1 MPINIKM
8 TSGQKVAFSFLF
20 SLVLF
25 AFAALLLHTSLFSE
39 IEADFYSQSKIQ
51 EKTDQLDEIS
61 TSIEN
66 YIKDVLN
73 IIEKGEDPYIKNA
86 SVRSYYVQNPSEADT
101 VERRRLT
108 EKLFYD
114 IPELKGIRIVDRNAR
129 IIHFST
135 FDDTDIL
142 TQNGISKT
150 YKNYPD
156 VQKDADILAF
166 DLISKNSY
174 EDKSKVLFDS
184 QRNEIIISIPFY
196 WIDGIYSG
204 AAIFYID
211 FTKLK
216 KSLADKNLIAQSQ
229 NFAMISDDQNL
240 SGGFITNFPDGY
252 FSQIKDKILDFWKK
266 ESDAKKLDADASSFS
281 LIRSKNFGVFDAPE
295 KIAKLDDSHF
305 LVIINSSLQNSFYF
319 SGLYS
324 SELFELTDELKL
336 LIYISTFITIFLVI
350 FLIFS
355 FKRNPEL
362 VLQKRVKKLQLEIIE
377 EYLEK
382 NETLDFYEIV
392 KKLKSRK
399 ADLSSDILKS
409 LNVHSKKKQKK
420 LDLILDQSWEEIFSA
435 LGNERKVNADNN
447 SDKEKSTDGAVIQ
460 NTNSAVQDNSLLL
473 AEIRKMLDEVLTEV
487 STAKRIKAAEA
498 QKAPVQAPAAS
509 VEEIDDVEELD
520 DAEPIEELDD
530 AEPVEELEDAE
541 PVEDAE
547 EVEDVEDLEDAEPVE
562 ELDDAEPV
570 EDIEATEE
578 AEEGEDVEDLEDAE
592 PVEELE
598 DAEPVEELDDAEPIE
613 EAEEVE
619 DVEALEDAEP
629 VEELDDA
636 EPVEDIEATEDA
648 EEVEDVEDLEE
659 VEELEEAEENVSD
672 ENSADEK
679 FKAQIM
685 ALGSNYRYEYH
696 PGDNDSYFPGE
707 DFATVENLFAEPL
720 GIGTGFVSSNSTA
733 DYDFTVFIPPFLEK
747 QSAAV
752 KTEEE
757 LEVLAEVSEAEQKQ
771 IQQKNKTYFS
781 LTGFAQE
788 YEELDSL

>member
-1 MPINIKM
+1 M

-281 LIRSKNFGVFDAPE
+281 LIRSKKFGVFDAPE

-399 ADLSSDILKS
+399 ADLSTDILKS

-498 QKAPVQAPAAS
+498 QKAPVQVPAAS
-509 VEEIDDVEELD
+509 VEEIDDAEELD
-520 DAEPIEELDD
+520 AAEPIEELDD
-530 AEPVEELEDAE
+530 AEPIEDAE
-541 PVEDAE
+541 A
-547 EVEDVEDLEDAEPVE
+547 VEDVENLEDAEPVE

-570 EDIEATEE
+570 EDAEAV
-578 AEEGEDVEDLEDAE
+578 EDVENLEDAE
-592 PVEELE
+592 PVEDLDDAEPIEDAEEVEDVEDLGDAEPVEELDNAE
-598 DAEPVEELDDAEPIE
+598 PVEDIEATENAEDVEDLGDAEPVEELDDAEPIE
-613 EAEEVE
+613 E
-619 DVEALEDAEP
+619 
-629 VEELDDA
+629 
-636 EPVEDIEATEDA
+636 A

-672 ENSADEK
+672 ENSADEN

-685 ALGSNYRYEYH
+685 ALGNNYRYEYH

-720 GIGTGFVSSNSTA
+720 GIGTGYVSRNSTA

-757 LEVLAEVSEAEQKQ
+757 LEVLSEVSEVEQKQ

>member
-399 ADLSSDILKS
+399 ADLSTDILKS

-509 VEEIDDVEELD
+509 VEEIDDAEELD
-520 DAEPIEELDD
+520 AAEPIEELDD
-530 AEPVEELEDAE
+530 AEPVEELDDAE

-547 EVEDVEDLEDAEPVE
+547 EVEDVEALEDAEPVE
-562 ELDDAEPV
+562 EFDDAEPV
-570 EDIEATEE
+570 EDAEA
-578 AEEGEDVEDLEDAE
+578 VEDIED
-592 PVEELE
+592 LG

-613 EAEEVE
+613 DAEAVE
-619 DVEALEDAEP
+619 DVEDVEDLEDAEP

-648 EEVEDVEDLEE
+648 EEVEDIEDLEE

-720 GIGTGFVSSNSTA
+720 GIGTGYVSSNSTA

>member
-1 MPINIKM
+1 M

-399 ADLSSDILKS
+399 ADLSTDILKS

-509 VEEIDDVEELD
+509 VEEIDDAEELD
-520 DAEPIEELDD
+520 AAEPIEELDD
-530 AEPVEELEDAE
+530 AEPVEELDDAE

-547 EVEDVEDLEDAEPVE
+547 EVEDVEALEDAEPVE
-562 ELDDAEPV
+562 EFDDAEPV
-570 EDIEATEE
+570 EDAEA
-578 AEEGEDVEDLEDAE
+578 VEDIED
-592 PVEELE
+592 LG

-613 EAEEVE
+613 DAEAVE
-619 DVEALEDAEP
+619 DVEDVEDLEDAEP

-648 EEVEDVEDLEE
+648 EEVEDIEDLEE

-720 GIGTGFVSSNSTA
+720 GIGTGYVSSNSTA

>member
-420 LDLILDQSWEEIFSA
+420 LDLILDQSWEEIFNA

-520 DAEPIEELDD
+520 AAEPIEELDD
-530 AEPVEELEDAE
+530 AEAVEDVEDLEDAE
-541 PVEDAE
+541 PVEELDDAEPIEEAEDVEDVEDVEDLGDAEPVEELDDAEPVEDIEATEEAE

-570 EDIEATEE
+570 EDIEATE
-578 AEEGEDVEDLEDAE
+578 
-592 PVEELE
+592 
-598 DAEPVEELDDAEPIE
+598 
-613 EAEEVE
+613 
-619 DVEALEDAEP
+619 
-629 VEELDDA
+629 
-636 EPVEDIEATEDA
+636 DA
-648 EEVEDVEDLEE
+648 EEVEDIEDLEE

-720 GIGTGFVSSNSTA
+720 GIGTGYVSSNSTA

>member
-1 MPINIKM
+1 M

>member
-1 MPINIKM
+1 M

-51 EKTDQLDEIS
+51 EKTNQLDEIS

-66 YIKDVLN
+66 YIKDVLD

-86 SVRSYYVQNPSEADT
+86 SIRSYYVQNPSEADT

-156 VQKDADILAF
+156 IQKDADILAYE
-166 DLISKNSY
+166 LITKNSY

-184 QRNEIIISIPFY
+184 QRNEILISVPFY

-204 AAIFYID
+204 AAIFYLD
-211 FTKLK
+211 FAKLK
-216 KSLADKNLIAQSQ
+216 NLLADKNLIAQSQ
-229 NFAMISDDQNL
+229 NFAMISDNQNL

-295 KIAKLDDSHF
+295 KIAKLDESHF
-305 LVIINSSLQNSFYF
+305 LVIINSSLQNTFYF
-319 SGLYS
+319 SGIYS

-336 LIYISTFITIFLVI
+336 LIYISTFITIFLLI

-399 ADLSSDILKS
+399 TDLSTDILKS

-420 LDLILDQSWEEIFSA
+420 LDLLLDQSWEEIFNA
-435 LGNERKVNADNN
+435 LGNEKNVNAGNN
-447 SDKEKSTDGAVIQ
+447 SNNDNSAEGAV
-460 NTNSAVQDNSLLL
+460 NTNSTTVQDNSLLL
-473 AEIRKMLDEVLTEV
+473 TEIRKMLDEVLTEV
-487 STAKRIKAAEA
+487 SSVKKIKTVEV
-498 QKAPVQAPAAS
+498 QKVPVKAPAAGA
-509 VEEIDDVEELD
+509 EEIDDVEELD
-520 DAEPIEELDD
+520 
-530 AEPVEELEDAE
+530 
-541 PVEDAE
+541 
-547 EVEDVEDLEDAEPVE
+547 DAEPVE

-570 EDIEATEE
+570 EELDD
-578 AEEGEDVEDLEDAE
+578 AEPIEDLDDAE
-592 PVEELE
+592 PVEDID
-598 DAEPVEELDDAEPIE
+598 DAEPIEALDDAEPIE
-613 EAEEVE
+613 EAEEADNAE
-619 DVEALEDAEP
+619 PIEEIEDAEP
-629 VEELDDA
+629 VEEAEEVEEIEDAETAEEIETSEEAEPEEAVEELDDA
-636 EPVEDIEATEDA
+636 EPVEEIEE
-648 EEVEDVEDLEE
+648 LEE
-659 VEELEEAEENVSD
+659 VEELVSAEEND
-672 ENSADEK
+672 ADEK

-685 ALGSNYRYEYH
+685 ALGNNYRYEYH

-720 GIGTGFVSSNSTA
+720 GIGAGFVENLSSEN
-733 DYDFTVFIPPFLEK
+733 YDFTVYIPTFLEK
-747 QSAAV
+747 QSADDI
-752 KTEEE
+752 TEEAAAQAE
-757 LEVLAEVSEAEQKQ
+757 PAVQSEAVPAEETTSPEENLEVLAEASESEINKTP
-771 IQQKNKTYFS
+771 QKNKSYFS